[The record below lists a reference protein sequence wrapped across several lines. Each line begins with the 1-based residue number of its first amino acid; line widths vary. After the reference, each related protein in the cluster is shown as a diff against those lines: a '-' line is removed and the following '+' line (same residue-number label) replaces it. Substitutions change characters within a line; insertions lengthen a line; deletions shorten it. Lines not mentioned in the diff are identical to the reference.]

1 MSPKALL
8 TLSVLPERY
17 AVCRL
22 DAEAPAPAWAQGDFV
37 SITRTREELSVVC
50 AEVHVPDGVTCEA
63 GWRIFRCEGPLAF
76 GLSGIV
82 ASIAEPLANAS
93 VSIFPIATHETDYLL
108 IPETQLEIAIQALT
122 SYGHAVR
129 V

>member
-22 DAEAPAPAWAQGDFV
+22 DAEAPAPSWARGDFV
-37 SITRTREELSVVC
+37 SITRTRDELSIVC
-50 AEVHVPDGVTCEA
+50 PEVHVPTGVTCVA
-63 GWRIFRCEGPLAF
+63 GWRILRCEGPLDF

-82 ASIAEPLANAS
+82 ASIAEPLADAA

-108 IPETQLEIAIQALT
+108 IPETQLELAIHSLT
-122 SYGHAVR
+122 AYGHAVR
-129 V
+129 D

>member
-1 MSPKALL
+1 VSPKALL

-22 DAEAPAPAWAQGDFV
+22 DTESAVPSWVRGDFV
-37 SITRTREELSVVC
+37 SITRTRDELSIVC
-50 AEVHVPDGVTCEA
+50 AEIHVPAGVTSVA
-63 GWRIFRCEGPLAF
+63 GWRILRCEGPLDF

-82 ASIAEPLANAS
+82 ASIAEPLADAA

-108 IPETQLEIAIQALT
+108 IPEPQLELAIQALT
-122 SYGHAVR
+122 AYGHAVR